1 VSQRDWLHQ
10 TYGQFATNIG
20 VSPVF
25 ALRTQTKLIPA
36 FAILH
41 LCAALDPHTDGIL
54 NAKKKGS
61 ASNALTSLAGQT
73 DDPHYGW
80 RRPGY

>member
-1 VSQRDWLHQ
+1 LGAANTSGLLGWTPQKPTIQL
-10 TYGQFATNIG
+10 FI
-20 VSPVF
+20 SF
-25 ALRTQTKLIPA
+25 LPA

-41 LCAALDPHTDGIL
+41 ICAALDPHTDGIV

-73 DDPHYGW
+73 DRPHDAW
-80 RRPGY
+80 RCPGY